1 MRVRKGAAGFKTV
14 AQNSSIKD
22 LINVA
27 ALWRRAASVC
37 SRARILDRMS
47 RQQSRRKKGKSAF
60 SCLIVIVTIL
70 IITIMTIM
78 DIMSMFIANTLTIMM
93 PTPFYSQTCFNA
105 LPKTQN
111 HIDKT
116 ALNTNKQLQSYRP
129 YQ

>member
-1 MRVRKGAAGFKTV
+1 MHVRKGAAGFKTV

-47 RQQSRRKKGKSAF
+47 RQQSRRKKGKSTF

-70 IITIMTIM
+70 IIM
-78 DIMSMFIANTLTIMM
+78 DIMSMLIANTLTIMM

-105 LPKTQN
+105 PPTTQN